1 VDDWDPSAD
10 GREMLIVSGS
20 GTQPRTRVMLE
31 PTTGWQ
37 TSIASGSAL
46 SRQHEKVIGGGFL
59 NSEGLS
65 TLRTNSVATRK
76 DTTFDLSATYG
87 YLLGAT
93 GARDARSAVV
103 VGWNLKADSLIVSRL
118 DLLTGAMRALAH
130 VYSEGGDDPVR
141 LPDGNV
147 LVAVHRASDDRARDV
162 PVRERRTQRSGA
174 AAGSAPGRVCVAG
187 SGGGVAVTSGT
198 S

>member
-1 VDDWDPSAD
+1 MRAVDDWDPSAD

-76 DTTFDLSATYG
+76 DTTFDLSATD
-87 YLLGAT
+87 
-93 GARDARSAVV
+93 ARDARSAVV

-147 LVAVHRASDDRARDV
+147 LVAAHRASDDRARDV

-187 SGGGVAVTSGT
+187 SGGGAAVTSGT